1 MDPQLERQM
10 ISNVLDRVLL
20 PKYPGIEEIIVNV
33 DTQYFL
39 THKITIVNKKYDD
52 IYLFDEIKKDIYNIL
67 RSLGIGLSNIEP
79 IVFAMRS

>member
-1 MDPQLERQM
+1 MDPKLKRQM

-33 DTQYFL
+33 DTKHFVTY
-39 THKITIVNKKYDD
+39 KITIVNKKYDD
-52 IYLFDEIKKDIYNIL
+52 IYLSDEIKKDIYNIM
-67 RSLGIGLSNIEP
+67 RSLGIGLSKIEN